1 MRSLALMAAAMLL
14 FGCSSAFAQQV
25 RSTSA
30 RNAPAMRMTSPA
42 AVPGTIPTVGAS
54 AGTALGSTQL
64 NLGALG
70 PTSGSAVGTITTCP
84 TAGIATAAPSTT
96 FDASSAVGTTG
107 MLSPQP
113 LPGATPLAI
122 SSFGTSVMS
131 GTCNPTA
138 SAQAAIEASG
148 TATAVSPIPGLATIT
163 GPAYSDATIPTAAAE
178 AGGAGLSPLIIVP
191 TPVDP
196 SMSP

>member
-42 AVPGTIPTVGAS
+42 AVPGATVGAS

-113 LPGATPLAI
+113 LPGATPLAT

-131 GTCNPTA
+131 GTCDPTA

-178 AGGAGLSPLIIVP
+178 AGAAGLSPLIIVP

-196 SMSP
+196 STSP